1 MRISDWSSDV
11 CSSDLAGLSALLAA
25 TRDSWQGRPDAVSM
39 LLANGADPSVVDG
52 EGNTPL
58 HHAAR
63 SSDPG
68 VVAALLDAGATLDVL
83 NHEGLSPLAMA
94 CAVANW
100 RVRSEERRVGQGSVS
115 SCRTRW
121 SHYH

>member
-1 MRISDWSSDV
+1 MRIRYWSPNV
-11 CSSDLAGLSALLAA
+11 CSSGLPSGSQV
-25 TRDSWQGRPDAVSM
+25 RVCM

-100 RVRSEERRVGQGSVS
+100 RVARLLLERGATPAPVDGQPALLAADRKSTRLNS
-115 SCRTRW
+115 S
-121 SHYH
+121 H

>member
-1 MRISDWSSDV
+1 
-11 CSSDLAGLSALLAA
+11 
-25 TRDSWQGRPDAVSM
+25 M

-100 RVRSEERRVGQGSVS
+100 RVARLLLERGATPAPVDGRPALRAASAGDDDAASSERRRVGTEGV
-115 SCRTRW
+115 RTG
-121 SHYH
+121 

>member
-39 LLANGADPSVVDG
+39 LLANGADPSVVVG
-52 EGNTPL
+52 AGNTPL

-68 VVAALLDAGATLDVL
+68 VVAALLDAGATLDEIGSASCRERVCRSVWL
-83 NHEGLSPLAMA
+83 F
-94 CAVANW
+94 AVAVHLKN
-100 RVRSEERRVGQGSVS
+100 
-115 SCRTRW
+115 TNK
-121 SHYH
+121 HYL